1 MNLRDAET
9 SLNQA
14 KLGLLNQ
21 KYQYISALLD
31 LENTLNT
38 SLSEEAI
45 QKKKR

>member
-1 MNLRDAET
+1 LNLRDAET

-38 SLSEEAI
+38 NLSE
-45 QKKKR
+45 